1 MLTGRGSHTTA
12 HRCQPNR
19 GVRQMTAV
27 AENARIRELKGLL
40 AEEGSKIE
48 RIQNSM
54 KDETGRGHYVMSK
67 EMHSDYLKSVQR
79 AEEIQAFIVTE
90 QKAAGIM
97 SYLAEPETTP
107 VAGRMAADR
116 QRGLE
121 RKSLSQHF
129 LESEAYQD
137 MKARD
142 FREPRGV
149 VTIDQGLYS
158 FEEQKDL
165 FTLSGGTHTTP
176 AFGHEESV
184 GISERQ
190 RRPNRVRDLFPAE
203 RTTANIIS
211 GVRQTGFVN
220 NAGMVPERTAANGGP
235 ATGGPTDTWGKL
247 PRSSIQFEPYTRP
260 ISEIGHY
267 ETIHK
272 NTLADESR
280 LRGIL
285 ERDLIDGVKLKE
297 DEQILFGDG
306 LGENLLGITQTP
318 GIQLYTGL
326 ASDKKTAQ
334 VRRALTRAIL
344 SYYDPSGVV
353 MHPLDFEDIELEEDK
368 QGGYR
373 VAVSVA
379 IGAEKRVWRLAV
391 IDTPAMVQGRYL
403 LGAWGYGAK
412 LFDRETVVV
421 QASTEHGQNFIEGT
435 VTIKATERIGL
446 ATDRP
451 ESFVFGSFTPYS
463 GT

>member
-1 MLTGRGSHTTA
+1 
-12 HRCQPNR
+12 
-19 GVRQMTAV
+19 MTATV
-27 AENARIRELKGLL
+27 TNSRIKELKGLL

-54 KDETGRGHYVMSK
+54 KDETGRGHFVLSK
-67 EMHSDYLKSVQR
+67 EQHTDYLKSVDR
-79 AEEIQAFIVTE
+79 AEQIQAMLITE
-90 QKAAGIM
+90 EKAAGIL
-97 SYLAEPETTP
+97 SYLAEPTSTP
-107 VAGRMAADR
+107 VAGMLATNTA
-116 QRGLE
+116 RGLE
-121 RKSLSQHF
+121 RKSLSQAF
-129 LESEAYQD
+129 LESEAYQE

-158 FEEQKDL
+158 FEQKDL

-176 AFGHEESV
+176 AFGTVENV

-203 RTTANIIS
+203 TTTSNIIS

-220 NAGMVPERTAANGGP
+220 NAGMIPERRAADGVSAP
-235 ATGGPTDTWGKL
+235 TGGPTDTWGRA
-247 PRSSIQFEPYTRP
+247 PRSSLQFEPYTRP

-334 VRRALTRAIL
+334 IRRALTRAIL

-353 MHPLDFEDIELEEDK
+353 MHPLDFEDVELEEDK

-379 IGAEKRVWRLAV
+379 IGAEKRVWRLNV
-391 IDTPAMVQGRYL
+391 IDTPAMVQGKYL

-421 QASTEHGQNFIEGT
+421 QASTEHGMNFIEGT
-435 VTIKATERIGL
+435 VTIKASERIGL
-446 ATDRP
+446 ACDRP
-451 ESFVFGSFTPYS
+451 ESFVYGSFTPYVAS
-463 GT
+463 

>member
-1 MLTGRGSHTTA
+1 
-12 HRCQPNR
+12 
-19 GVRQMTAV
+19 MTATK
-27 AENARIRELKGLL
+27 ENARIRELKSALKTE
-40 AEEGSKIE
+40 ADNIT
-48 RIQNSM
+48 RIQNAM
-54 KDETGRGHYVMSK
+54 KDETGRGHFVLSK
-67 EMHSDYLKSVQR
+67 EMHADYLKSVDR
-79 AEEIQAFIVTE
+79 AEQIQALLVTE
-90 QKAAGIM
+90 EKAAGVL
-97 SYLAEPETTP
+97 SYLAEPSSTP
-107 VAGRMAADR
+107 VAGMMAADR

-121 RKSLSQHF
+121 RKSLSQAF
-129 LESEAYQD
+129 FESEAYQT
-137 MKARD
+137 MKAND
-142 FREPRGV
+142 FREPRGI

-158 FEEQKDL
+158 FEAKDL
-165 FTLSGGTHTTP
+165 FTLSGGTHTVP
-176 AFGHEESV
+176 AFGTTESM

-203 RTTANIIS
+203 STTSNLIS

-220 NAGMVPERTAANGGP
+220 NAGMVPERRAADGTSAP
-235 ATGGPTDTWGKL
+235 TGGPTDTWGRL
-247 PRSSIQFEPYTRP
+247 QRSQIQFEPYTRP

-267 ETIHK
+267 ETVHK

-297 DEQILFGDG
+297 DEQILFGNG
-306 LGENLLGITQTP
+306 VGENLLGITQTP
-318 GIQLYTGL
+318 GVQLYTGL

-334 VRRALTRAIL
+334 IRRALTRAIL

-391 IDTPAMVQGRYL
+391 IDTPVMVQGKFL
-403 LGAWGYGAK
+403 LGSWGYGAK

-446 ATDRP
+446 ACDRP
-451 ESFVFGSFTPYS
+451 ESFVYGTFTPYVAA
-463 GT
+463 

>member
-1 MLTGRGSHTTA
+1 MT
-12 HRCQPNR
+12 
-19 GVRQMTAV
+19 TAV

-40 AEEGSKIE
+40 SEEAAKIE
-48 RIQNSM
+48 RIQNGM
-54 KDETGRGHYVMSK
+54 KDETGRGHFVMSK
-67 EMHSDYLKSVQR
+67 EMHSDYLKSVER
-79 AEEIQAFIVTE
+79 AEEIKAFIVTE
-90 QKAAGIM
+90 QKAAGIL
-97 SYLAEPETTP
+97 SYLAEPESTP

-121 RKSLSQHF
+121 RKSLSQAF
-129 LESEAYQD
+129 FESEAYQE
-137 MKARD
+137 MKSRD

-165 FTLSGGTHTTP
+165 FTLSGGTHTMP

-190 RRPNRVRDLFPAE
+190 RRPNRVRDLFPAA

-220 NAGMVPERTAANGGP
+220 NAGMVPERRAADGVSP
-235 ATGGPTDTWGKL
+235 PTGGPTDTWGRL
-247 PRSSIQFEPYTRP
+247 QRSEISFEPYTRP

-272 NTLADESR
+272 NTLADESQ

-297 DEQILFGDG
+297 DEQILFGNG
-306 LGENLLGITQTP
+306 VGENLLGITQTP
-318 GIQLYTGL
+318 GLQLYTGL
-326 ASDKKTAQ
+326 PSDKKTAQ

-368 QGGYR
+368 QGGFR

-412 LFDRETVVV
+412 LFDRESVTV

-446 ATDRP
+446 ACDRP
-451 ESFVFGSFTPYS
+451 ESFVYGTFTPYVAA
-463 GT
+463 